1 MVTIA
6 KWDTAE
12 LLTTPERVAA
22 YLEVV
27 LEDND
32 PELLKSALNDIARSK
47 GMAEIAEKAGVN
59 RQALYRALSPE
70 GNPSLST
77 LIGVVKALGLKL
89 HVVPA

>member
-1 MVTIA
+1 MQFE

-12 LLTTPERVAA
+12 FLTTPEQVAA
-22 YLEVV
+22 YLDVI

-59 RQALYRALSPE
+59 R
-70 GNPSLST
+70 
-77 LIGVVKALGLKL
+77 
-89 HVVPA
+89 